1 MQKIY
6 KDPLSYK
13 QGDHSSLSLL
23 LLVNLLLTCLTVSLK
38 TVCLDNKLQG
48 HPSQLKVTT
57 GWKKVTLRS
66 RKGQKNKHFHWLKTP
81 SLCWAG
87 HLDGLFQG

>member
-23 LLVNLLLTCLTVSLK
+23 LLVNLLVTRLTVTLK
-38 TVCLDNKLQG
+38 TVSVWTINCKVI
-48 HPSQLKVTT
+48 HPSYK
-57 GWKKVTLRS
+57 
-66 RKGQKNKHFHWLKTP
+66 
-81 SLCWAG
+81 
-87 HLDGLFQG
+87 